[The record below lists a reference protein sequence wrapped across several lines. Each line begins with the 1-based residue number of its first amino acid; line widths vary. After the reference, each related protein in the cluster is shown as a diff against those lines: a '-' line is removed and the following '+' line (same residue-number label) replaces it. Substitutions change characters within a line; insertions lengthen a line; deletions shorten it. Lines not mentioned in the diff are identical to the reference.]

1 MDGRT
6 LGTSSSAGKPDHD
19 KPSTKRESRN
29 TRKWGLMPG
38 TRTVILIGLA
48 VVVGW
53 ELIWRDKPW
62 TIGRV
67 GLMLFYILIL
77 VFFFYSRMTGL
88 TIPWDPFDPG

>member
-1 MDGRT
+1 
-6 LGTSSSAGKPDHD
+6 
-19 KPSTKRESRN
+19 
-29 TRKWGLMPG
+29 MPG
-38 TRTVILIGLA
+38 LRTVILIGLA

-53 ELIWRDKPW
+53 ELIRRDKPW